1 VSNGRAGKDRLYQQF
16 ARVGHTLA
24 NPLRIECLE
33 LLAQGERTVESLAAE
48 IGTTPAN
55 TSQHLKV
62 LAAAHLVE
70 RRKQGLFVY
79 YRLAD
84 PAVFELCTAVRHVA
98 EHRLAEMDRIRQEH
112 FSGSGTSES
121 IDMKA
126 LRRRARSSRVVV
138 IDTRPS
144 NEYGAGHIAGAIS
157 IPIDLLND
165 RVRALP
171 KSKIYIAY
179 CRGPYCVYADRAV
192 EILRAHGRSA
202 HRLVEGFPEWKTAGY
217 PVHTSAA

>member
-1 VSNGRAGKDRLYQQF
+1 VSNSRAGKERLYQQF
-16 ARVGHTLA
+16 ARVGKTLA
-24 NPLRIECLE
+24 NPHRIECLE

-48 IGTTPAN
+48 IGATLAN

-98 EHRLAEMDRIRQEH
+98 EHRLAEMDRLREEH
-112 FSGSGTSES
+112 FNSQGKSDS
-121 IDMKA
+121 IGMKE

-138 IDTRPS
+138 LDTRPS
-144 NEYGAGHIAGAIS
+144 NEYAAGHITGAIS
-157 IPIDLLND
+157 IPIDLLD
-165 RVRALP
+165 ARVRALP
-171 KSKIYIAY
+171 KSKVYVAY

-192 EILRAHGRSA
+192 EILRAHGRTA
-202 HRLVEGFPEWKTAGY
+202 HRLVEGFPEWKAAGY
-217 PVHTSAA
+217 PVETTAA